1 MFEMPLEFLEE
12 MKKILGEDYC
22 LYENCMEGEAFRG
35 VSLNRLKVKNINI
48 LPFEVQ
54 KCPFYKDGYYISCD
68 EKGIGNTPLHHAGA
82 FYVQEPSAMS
92 AVSLLDVREGDK
104 VLDLCAAPGGKS
116 AQIAS
121 CLNGTGLIWSNEV
134 VKNRAQILL
143 SNFERM
149 GISKGVVS
157 SCYPEVL
164 CRKLEGYFDKVLVDA
179 PCSGE
184 GMFRKNPE
192 AVKEWS
198 REHVSACAN
207 RQLSVL
213 DSAAKCLKTGG
224 ILVYST
230 CTFSYEENEG
240 VIQKFLQEH
249 SDFEMCGIE
258 EHFGRKTELPC
269 AVRITPLEN
278 GEGHFAAKLIR
289 TGNHEYTGKFYQTS
303 DRRRQKEMDAL
314 SEKMLS
320 DIFVDIPSGRLE
332 IIRDKLYILPDELP
346 DISGTGVIRAGV
358 LAGVWKKNRIEPEH
372 ALFTSY
378 PVSCFQKVF
387 NLHTG
392 DHRIYEFLRGEE
404 IDCDTSGYTAVAF
417 CGMTV
422 GFGKCSNGRLK
433 NKYPKGL
440 RQRCGGNEQC

>member
-1 MFEMPLEFLEE
+1 MFEMPSEFLEE
-12 MKKILGEDYC
+12 MKKILGEDYD
-22 LYENCMEGEAFRG
+22 LYEKCMEKEAFRG
-35 VSLNRLKVKNINI
+35 IALNRLKVKDVNI
-48 LPFEVQ
+48 LPFDVE

-68 EKGIGNTPLHHAGA
+68 EKGVGNTPLHHAGA
-82 FYVQEPSAMS
+82 FYVQEPSAML
-92 AVSLLDVREGDK
+92 AVSLLDVQEGEK

-157 SCYPEVL
+157 SCYPDVL

-198 REHVSACAN
+198 REHVLSCAE
-207 RQLSVL
+207 RQLSIL
-213 DSAAKCLKTGG
+213 KSAAHVVKNGG
-224 ILVYST
+224 ELVYST

-240 VIQKFLQEH
+240 VIKRFLEENA
-249 SDFEMCGIE
+249 DFEMCDIG

-269 AVRITPLEN
+269 AVRITPLEK
-278 GEGHFAAKLIR
+278 GEGHFAAKLRKKGVSVSERPCI
-289 TGNHEYTGKFYQTS
+289 EKS
-303 DRRRQKEMDAL
+303 ADIPKEL
-314 SEKMLS
+314 E
-320 DIFVDIPSGRLE
+320 DIFYEVPKGRYVLNG
-332 IIRDKLYILPDELP
+332 DKLYIVPNGLP
-346 DISGTGVIRAGV
+346 DIKGLGVIRAGV
-358 LAGVWKKNRIEPEH
+358 LAGEFVKKRFEPSH
-372 ALFTSY
+372 ALFMSAKTEN
-378 PVSCFQKVF
+378 VKRVLELDDE
-387 NLHTG
+387 N
-392 DHRIYEFLRGEE
+392 IKEFLKGME
-404 IDCDTSGYTAVAF
+404 IDSDCENGYTAVSYK
-417 CGMTV
+417 GIIT
-422 GFGKCSNGRLK
+422 GYGKTSNRRLK

-440 RQRCGGNEQC
+440 RLK

>member
-1 MFEMPLEFLEE
+1 MFEMPSEFLEE
-12 MKKILGEDYC
+12 MKKILWEDYD
-22 LYENCMEGEAFRG
+22 LYEKCMEKEAFRG
-35 VSLNRLKVKNINI
+35 IALNRLKVKDVNI

-68 EKGIGNTPLHHAGA
+68 EKGVGNTPLHHAGA

-92 AVSLLDVREGDK
+92 AVSLLDVQEGEK

-157 SCYPEVL
+157 SCYPDVL

-198 REHVSACAN
+198 REHVLSCAE
-207 RQLSVL
+207 RQLSIL
-213 DSAAKCLKTGG
+213 KSAAHAVKNGG
-224 ILVYST
+224 ELVYST

-240 VIQKFLQEH
+240 VIKRFLEENA
-249 SDFEMCGIE
+249 DFEMCDIG

-269 AVRITPLEN
+269 AVRITPLEK
-278 GEGHFAAKLIR
+278 GEGHFAAKLRKKGESVSERPCI
-289 TGNHEYTGKFYQTS
+289 EKS
-303 DRRRQKEMDAL
+303 ADIPKEL
-314 SEKMLS
+314 E
-320 DIFVDIPSGRLE
+320 DIFYEVPKGRYVLNG
-332 IIRDKLYILPDELP
+332 DKLYIVPNGLP
-346 DISGTGVIRAGV
+346 DIKGLGVIRAGV
-358 LAGVWKKNRIEPEH
+358 LAGEFVKKRFEPSH
-372 ALFTSY
+372 ALFMSAKTEN
-378 PVSCFQKVF
+378 VKRVLELDDE
-387 NLHTG
+387 N
-392 DHRIYEFLRGEE
+392 IKEFLKGME
-404 IDCDTSGYTAVAF
+404 IDSDCENGYTAVSYK
-417 CGMTV
+417 GIIT
-422 GFGKCSNGRLK
+422 GYGKTSNRRLK

-440 RQRCGGNEQC
+440 RLK

>member
-1 MFEMPLEFLEE
+1 MFEMPSEFLEE
-12 MKKILGEDYC
+12 MKKILGEDYD
-22 LYENCMEGEAFRG
+22 LYEKCMEKEAFRG
-35 VSLNRLKVKNINI
+35 IALNRLKVKDVNI
-48 LPFEVQ
+48 LPFDVE

-68 EKGIGNTPLHHAGA
+68 EKGVGNTPLHHAGA

-92 AVSLLDVREGDK
+92 AVSLLDVQEGEK

-157 SCYPEVL
+157 SCYPDVL

-198 REHVSACAN
+198 REHVLSCAE
-207 RQLSVL
+207 RQLSIL
-213 DSAAKCLKTGG
+213 KSAAHAVKNGG
-224 ILVYST
+224 ELVYST

-240 VIQKFLQEH
+240 VIKRFLEENA
-249 SDFEMCGIE
+249 DFEMCDIG

-269 AVRITPLEN
+269 AVRITPLEK
-278 GEGHFAAKLIR
+278 GEGHFAAKLRKKGESVSERPCIEK
-289 TGNHEYTGKFYQTS
+289 NA
-303 DRRRQKEMDAL
+303 DIPKEL
-314 SEKMLS
+314 E
-320 DIFVDIPSGRLE
+320 DIFYEVPKGRYVLNG
-332 IIRDKLYILPDELP
+332 DKLYIVPNGLP
-346 DISGTGVIRAGV
+346 DIKGLGVIRAGV
-358 LAGVWKKNRIEPEH
+358 LAGEFVKKRFEPSH
-372 ALFTSY
+372 ALFMSAKTEN
-378 PVSCFQKVF
+378 VKRVLELDDE
-387 NLHTG
+387 N
-392 DHRIYEFLRGEE
+392 IKEFLKGME
-404 IDCDTSGYTAVAF
+404 IDSDCENGYTAVSYK
-417 CGMTV
+417 GIIT
-422 GFGKCSNGRLK
+422 GYGKTSNRRLK

-440 RQRCGGNEQC
+440 RLK

>member
-1 MFEMPLEFLEE
+1 MFEMPSEFLEE
-12 MKKILGEDYC
+12 MKKILWEDYD
-22 LYENCMEGEAFRG
+22 LYEKCMEKEAFRG
-35 VSLNRLKVKNINI
+35 IALNRLKVKDVNI

-68 EKGIGNTPLHHAGA
+68 EKGVGNTPLHHAGA

-92 AVSLLDVREGDK
+92 AVSLLDVQEGEK

-121 CLNGTGLIWSNEV
+121 CLNSTGLIWSNEV

-149 GISKGVVS
+149 GISKGIVS
-157 SCYPEVL
+157 SCYPDVL

-198 REHVSACAN
+198 REHVLSCAE
-207 RQLSVL
+207 RQLSIL
-213 DSAAKCLKTGG
+213 KSAAHAVKNGG
-224 ILVYST
+224 ELVYST

-240 VIQKFLQEH
+240 VIKRFLEEN
-249 SDFEMCGIE
+249 SDFEMCDVAE
-258 EHFGRKTELPC
+258 DFGRKTELPC

-278 GEGHFAAKLIR
+278 GEGHFAAKLRKKGERI
-289 TGNHEYTGKFYQTS
+289 
-303 DRRRQKEMDAL
+303 
-314 SEKMLS
+314 SEKPCIEKS
-320 DIFVDIPSGRLE
+320 VDIPKELEDIFYEVPKGRYVLNG
-332 IIRDKLYILPDELP
+332 DKLYIVPNGLP
-346 DISGTGVIRAGV
+346 DIKGLGVIRAGV
-358 LAGVWKKNRIEPEH
+358 FAGEYVKKRFEPSH
-372 ALFTSY
+372 ALFMSAGAENIR
-378 PVSCFQKVF
+378 KV
-387 NLHTG
+387 LAL
-392 DHRIYEFLRGEE
+392 DDEDIKEFLKGME
-404 IDCDTSGYTAVAF
+404 IESDCSNGYTAVSYK
-417 CGMTV
+417 GIIT
-422 GFGKCSNGRLK
+422 GYGKTSNGRLK

-440 RQRCGGNEQC
+440 RLK

>member
-1 MFEMPLEFLEE
+1 MFEMPSEFLEE
-12 MKKILGEDYC
+12 MKKILGEDYD
-22 LYENCMEGEAFRG
+22 LYEKCMEKEAFRG
-35 VSLNRLKVKNINI
+35 IALNRLKVKDVNI
-48 LPFEVQ
+48 LPFDVE

-68 EKGIGNTPLHHAGA
+68 EKGVGNTPLHHAGA

-92 AVSLLDVREGDK
+92 AVSLLDVQEGEK

-157 SCYPEVL
+157 SCYPDVL

-198 REHVSACAN
+198 REHVLSCAE
-207 RQLSVL
+207 RQLSIL
-213 DSAAKCLKTGG
+213 KSAAHVVKNGG
-224 ILVYST
+224 ELVYST

-240 VIQKFLQEH
+240 VIKRFLEENA
-249 SDFEMCGIE
+249 DFEMCDIG

-269 AVRITPLEN
+269 AVRITPLEK
-278 GEGHFAAKLIR
+278 GEGHFAAKLRKKGESVSERPCI
-289 TGNHEYTGKFYQTS
+289 EKS
-303 DRRRQKEMDAL
+303 ADIPKEL
-314 SEKMLS
+314 E
-320 DIFVDIPSGRLE
+320 DIFYEVPKGRYVLNG
-332 IIRDKLYILPDELP
+332 DKLYIVPNGLP
-346 DISGTGVIRAGV
+346 DIKGLGVIRAGV
-358 LAGVWKKNRIEPEH
+358 LAGEFVKKRFEPLH
-372 ALFTSY
+372 ALFMSAKTEN
-378 PVSCFQKVF
+378 VKRVLELDDE
-387 NLHTG
+387 N
-392 DHRIYEFLRGEE
+392 IKEFLKGME
-404 IDCDTSGYTAVAF
+404 IDSDCENGYTAVSYK
-417 CGMTV
+417 GIIT
-422 GFGKCSNGRLK
+422 GYGKTSNRRLK

-440 RQRCGGNEQC
+440 RLK

>member
-12 MKKILGEDYC
+12 MKKILKEDYD
-22 LYENCMEGEAFRG
+22 LYEKCMEKEAFRG
-35 VSLNRLKVKNINI
+35 ITLNRLKVKDVNI
-48 LPFEVQ
+48 LPFDVE

-68 EKGIGNTPLHHAGA
+68 ERGIGNTALHHAGA

-92 AVSLLDVREGDK
+92 AVSLLDVQEGEK

-157 SCYPEVL
+157 SCYPDVL

-198 REHVSACAN
+198 REHVLSCAE
-207 RQLSVL
+207 RQLSIL
-213 DSAAKCLKTGG
+213 KSAAHAVKNGG
-224 ILVYST
+224 ELVYST

-240 VIQKFLQEH
+240 VIKRFLEENA
-249 SDFEMCGIE
+249 DFEMCDIG

-269 AVRITPLEN
+269 AVRITPLEK
-278 GEGHFAAKLIR
+278 GEGHFAAKLR
-289 TGNHEYTGKFYQTS
+289 KKGES
-303 DRRRQKEMDAL
+303 V
-314 SEKMLS
+314 SERPFIEKS
-320 DIFVDIPSGRLE
+320 VDIPKELE
-332 IIRDKLYILPDELP
+332 DIFYEVPKGKYVLNGDKIYIVPNGLP
-346 DISGTGVIRAGV
+346 DIKGLGVIRAGV
-358 LAGVWKKNRIEPEH
+358 LAGEFVKKRFEPSH
-372 ALFTSY
+372 ALFMSARAEN
-378 PVSCFQKVF
+378 VKRVLELDDDSI
-387 NLHTG
+387 
-392 DHRIYEFLRGEE
+392 REFLRGME
-404 IDCDTSGYTAVAF
+404 IDSDCENGYTAVSYK
-417 CGMTV
+417 GIIT
-422 GFGKCSNGRLK
+422 GYGKTSNRRLK

-440 RQRCGGNEQC
+440 RLK

>member
-1 MFEMPLEFLEE
+1 MFEMPSEFLEE
-12 MKKILGEDYC
+12 MKKILGEDYD
-22 LYENCMEGEAFRG
+22 LYEKCMEKEAFRG
-35 VSLNRLKVKNINI
+35 IALNRLKVKDVNI
-48 LPFEVQ
+48 LPFDVE

-68 EKGIGNTPLHHAGA
+68 EKGVGNTPLHHAGA

-92 AVSLLDVREGDK
+92 AVSLLDVQEGEK

-157 SCYPEVL
+157 SCYPDVL

-198 REHVSACAN
+198 REHVLSCAE
-207 RQLSVL
+207 RQLSIL
-213 DSAAKCLKTGG
+213 KSAAHVVKNGG
-224 ILVYST
+224 ELVYST

-240 VIQKFLQEH
+240 VIKRFLEENA
-249 SDFEMCGIE
+249 DFEMCDIG

-269 AVRITPLEN
+269 AVRITPLEK
-278 GEGHFAAKLIR
+278 GEGHFAAKLRKKGESVSERPCI
-289 TGNHEYTGKFYQTS
+289 EKS
-303 DRRRQKEMDAL
+303 ADIPKEL
-314 SEKMLS
+314 E
-320 DIFVDIPSGRLE
+320 DIFYEVPKGRYVLNG
-332 IIRDKLYILPDELP
+332 DKLYIVPNGLP
-346 DISGTGVIRAGV
+346 DIKGLGVIRAGV
-358 LAGVWKKNRIEPEH
+358 LAGEFVKKRFEPSH
-372 ALFTSY
+372 ALFMSAKTEN
-378 PVSCFQKVF
+378 VKRVLELDDE
-387 NLHTG
+387 N
-392 DHRIYEFLRGEE
+392 IKEFLKGME
-404 IDCDTSGYTAVAF
+404 IDSDCENGYTAVSYK
-417 CGMTV
+417 GIIT
-422 GFGKCSNGRLK
+422 GYGKTSNRRLK

-440 RQRCGGNEQC
+440 RLK